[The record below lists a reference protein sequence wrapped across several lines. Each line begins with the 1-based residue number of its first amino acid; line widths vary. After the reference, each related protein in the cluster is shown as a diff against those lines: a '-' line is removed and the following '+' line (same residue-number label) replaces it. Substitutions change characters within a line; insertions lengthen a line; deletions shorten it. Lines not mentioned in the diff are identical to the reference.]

1 MSLVNFIILLS
12 ILHYGH
18 SLTVT
23 LEDLENWKKL
33 MKAELKQEI
42 FLEIH
47 KVMKSNEE
55 IITVVQSHGNKLDS
69 FQEFRENFQETGT
82 QIESL
87 SSLVENHLNLLTDI
101 VAKQNE
107 TEVTI
112 QSQSVELN
120 EQKNYLD
127 NFNDTVI
134 EFTKTVNDLDLN
146 SRIDELEVNQT
157 KFQATINTN
166 FSQMNDKID
175 GVIEN
180 QSGIPDMI
188 TDCSSQVTGME
199 TDINDLKYNQ
209 TEILVIIKNQINDLE
224 NSFSGLGVNQTEEL
238 QQTLGVSL

>member
-18 SLTVT
+18 CLTIT
-23 LEDLENWKKL
+23 LEELENWKKL

-42 FLEIH
+42 FLEMPETEEI
-47 KVMKSNEE
+47 KRINRKIQEVTKGNEE
-55 IITVVQSHGNKLDS
+55 IITVVQSHGITLDS
-69 FQEFRENFQETGT
+69 FQEFRENFEETGT

-87 SSLVENHLNLLTDI
+87 SRDLSETKILVENHSNLLTDI

-127 NFNDTVI
+127 NFNGTVI
-134 EFTKTVNDLDLN
+134 EFTKTINDLDL
-146 SRIDELEVNQT
+146 DELEVNQT
-157 KFQATINTN
+157 KFIAIMNTN
-166 FSQMNDKID
+166 F
-175 GVIEN
+175 N
-180 QSGIPDMI
+180 QL
-188 TDCSSQVTGME
+188 E
-199 TDINDLKYNQ
+199 TDIDELKNNQ
-209 TEILVIIKNQINDLE
+209 NESLVIVNNQINDLE

-238 QQTLGVSL
+238 QQALGVSL